1 MFRIPC
7 EEKWKKRRNNKQA
20 NLSCIIRYVCELLL
34 IYQHVLELLGQPKP
48 DNIYVGGSI
57 FFKNLLFISRN
68 TRKLADFLFFTLQII
83 NTFLRNSIDDNL
95 NA

>member
-20 NLSCIIRYVCELLL
+20 NLSCIIRYEKRSAYVCELLL

-57 FFKNLLFISRN
+57 FF
-68 TRKLADFLFFTLQII
+68 
-83 NTFLRNSIDDNL
+83 
-95 NA
+95 